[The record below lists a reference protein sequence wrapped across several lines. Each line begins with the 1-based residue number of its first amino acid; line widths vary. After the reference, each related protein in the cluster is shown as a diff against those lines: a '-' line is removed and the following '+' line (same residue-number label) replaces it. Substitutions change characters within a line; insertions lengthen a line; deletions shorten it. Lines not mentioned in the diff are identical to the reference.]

1 MKMMYCR
8 KFKLRNCGRFLHVS
22 SDFGSKYKTHTFLT
36 SEALYAGLTRERT
49 RKPKFVDVK
58 SDKYDF
64 FSTYDVGSYPIWFT
78 PGLFIDDDEKQ
89 YLKKTGENSDTNT
102 FNVLD
107 EDYPGTGAG
116 KKRKSSPTYGSME
129 TVLPGKTLVTY
140 GFSMDK
146 SIMESYKTSSVYI
159 MGKKRTM
166 FQIKELSPIF
176 ECQQLDQGRIVPAQ
190 ITQDDIKDFTEYTVH
205 AITMRY
211 LLVSGFH
218 TKSVIGC
225 HSDDFDFFY
234 PIHLI
239 PKELKG

>member
-1 MKMMYCR
+1 MMKMMYCR

-102 FNVLD
+102 F
-107 EDYPGTGAG
+107 
-116 KKRKSSPTYGSME
+116 
-129 TVLPGKTLVTY
+129 
-140 GFSMDK
+140 
-146 SIMESYKTSSVYI
+146 
-159 MGKKRTM
+159 
-166 FQIKELSPIF
+166 
-176 ECQQLDQGRIVPAQ
+176 
-190 ITQDDIKDFTEYTVH
+190 
-205 AITMRY
+205 
-211 LLVSGFH
+211 
-218 TKSVIGC
+218 
-225 HSDDFDFFY
+225 
-234 PIHLI
+234 
-239 PKELKG
+239 